1 MSDPS
6 VLSNDE
12 GPVKYARAAGIV
24 RIENPAVARPRTRQV
39 VFGAWSRLFWYVDQ
53 LLEASH
59 DETLAMNRR
68 QCASTPKKSSI
79 AQTYHCAPTTALH
92 LHVLRLTA
100 SLRESSSLHHDVWL
114 RKIKAV

>member
-68 QCASTPKKSSI
+68 QCASTPKK
-79 AQTYHCAPTTALH
+79 AL
-92 LHVLRLTA
+92 
-100 SLRESSSLHHDVWL
+100 L
-114 RKIKAV
+114 RKHIIVHQQQRYICTFCV